1 MSHDLDLELV
11 RLKREL
17 LTMSAST
24 EARVSESLQA
34 LLNRDYALADRIRG
48 SDDEIDKMEVDIEA
62 ACLRVLALYQPM
74 ASDLRFVLAA
84 MRINSALE
92 RMADLARSVAKR
104 AMKLAEKPPVIIPN
118 ELREMTEA
126 TRRMV
131 ADTMQA
137 AIAASSV
144 DDLFLRLEAAGIMLR
159 IDRSVA
165 PTMARAPTIATWELD
180 QLRTIEDV
188 VRRGHI
194 RRVEPGRIILDEGTV
209 PLERDALVV
218 HCAATGLKCPPRVPI
233 WGPSRITLQ
242 PIRAGFPCFGA
253 ALAGYVEATRTS
265 DPEKNRLCPPTSYGN
280 SMAEW
285 ATMNV
290 MGARSVAA
298 FSAEP
303 DIKAWSNRVALNP
316 SRIPDGYD
324 ASALADALGRLK
336 THGAPGLT
344 RLAALAGL

>member
-1 MSHDLDLELV
+1 VSHDLDLELV

-24 EARVSESLQA
+24 ESRVTESLQS

-131 ADTMQA
+131 ADTMLSLSSQDAELA
-137 AIAASSV
+137 AQVRRS
-144 DDLFLRLEAAGIMLR
+144 DPM
-159 IDRSVA
+159 IDAKNRELYAWVIRVI
-165 PTMARAPTIATWELD
+165 PGNLD
-180 QLRTIEDV
+180 QVQPIIDLLLATRTIERIGDTASQIAEDV
-188 VRRGHI
+188 IFMVGGAIVRH
-194 RRVEPGRIILDEGTV
+194 T
-209 PLERDALVV
+209 
-218 HCAATGLKCPPRVPI
+218 
-233 WGPSRITLQ
+233 
-242 PIRAGFPCFGA
+242 
-253 ALAGYVEATRTS
+253 
-265 DPEKNRLCPPTSYGN
+265 
-280 SMAEW
+280 
-285 ATMNV
+285 
-290 MGARSVAA
+290 
-298 FSAEP
+298 
-303 DIKAWSNRVALNP
+303 KA
-316 SRIPDGYD
+316 
-324 ASALADALGRLK
+324 
-336 THGAPGLT
+336 
-344 RLAALAGL
+344 

>member
-24 EARVSESLQA
+24 ESRVTESLQS

-131 ADTMQA
+131 ADTMLSLSSQDAELA
-137 AIAASSV
+137 AQVRRS
-144 DDLFLRLEAAGIMLR
+144 DPM
-159 IDRSVA
+159 IDAKNRELYAWVIRVI
-165 PTMARAPTIATWELD
+165 PGNLD
-180 QLRTIEDV
+180 QVQPIIDLLLATRTIERIGDTASQIAEDV
-188 VRRGHI
+188 IFMVGGAIVRH
-194 RRVEPGRIILDEGTV
+194 T
-209 PLERDALVV
+209 
-218 HCAATGLKCPPRVPI
+218 
-233 WGPSRITLQ
+233 
-242 PIRAGFPCFGA
+242 
-253 ALAGYVEATRTS
+253 
-265 DPEKNRLCPPTSYGN
+265 
-280 SMAEW
+280 
-285 ATMNV
+285 
-290 MGARSVAA
+290 
-298 FSAEP
+298 
-303 DIKAWSNRVALNP
+303 KA
-316 SRIPDGYD
+316 
-324 ASALADALGRLK
+324 
-336 THGAPGLT
+336 
-344 RLAALAGL
+344 

>member
-1 MSHDLDLELV
+1 VSHDLDLELV

-131 ADTMQA
+131 ADTMLSLSSQDADLA
-137 AIAASSV
+137 AQVRRS
-144 DDLFLRLEAAGIMLR
+144 DPM
-159 IDRSVA
+159 IDAKNRELYAWVIREI
-165 PTMARAPTIATWELD
+165 PGHLD
-180 QLRTIEDV
+180 QVQPIIDLLLATRTIERIGDTASQIAEDV
-188 VRRGHI
+188 IFMVGGAIVRH
-194 RRVEPGRIILDEGTV
+194 T
-209 PLERDALVV
+209 
-218 HCAATGLKCPPRVPI
+218 
-233 WGPSRITLQ
+233 
-242 PIRAGFPCFGA
+242 
-253 ALAGYVEATRTS
+253 
-265 DPEKNRLCPPTSYGN
+265 
-280 SMAEW
+280 
-285 ATMNV
+285 
-290 MGARSVAA
+290 
-298 FSAEP
+298 
-303 DIKAWSNRVALNP
+303 KA
-316 SRIPDGYD
+316 
-324 ASALADALGRLK
+324 
-336 THGAPGLT
+336 
-344 RLAALAGL
+344 